1 MDRRDLLIGLG
12 ATAALSATPA
22 TAAAPPAR
30 TARKDFLWG
39 TAISAHQS
47 EGNNLNSDGWLNEH
61 VKGTLYKEPSGDAC
75 DSYERF
81 AEDIGIAAGLGFNAH
96 RFGIEWARIE
106 PEPGQFS
113 MAALDH
119 YKRVLETCRS
129 HGLKPMVTFMHF
141 TTPRWFAARGGFE
154 ADGAPDLFARFADKA
169 ARHFGSLPAYATTF
183 NEINIQ
189 QLIRV
194 LMPSFDKAQPLI
206 DNMFAASARACG
218 SDIFRSWAFAD
229 PQKIAEPTRIGHA
242 KAYQAIKAAGGGYP
256 VGISI
261 SVQDIQALPGG
272 EARVEEIK
280 RNLYGQWFGA
290 SVPADFI
297 GVQPYTRI
305 LVGPDGVAP
314 PAKGAPLTDAGYEYY
329 PAALGNTLR
338 YVAKETG
345 KPVIATESG
354 IATNDDTR
362 RIKFIDETMAELRK
376 VIAEGVDVRGYFHW
390 SLLDNFEW
398 TSGYAQ
404 HFGLVAV
411 DRTTFKRMPKP
422 SAHHLGRIARA
433 GLV

>member
-1 MDRRDLLIGLG
+1 MDRRDVLIGLG
-12 ATAALSATPA
+12 ATAALSAKPAAASPPA
-22 TAAAPPAR
+22 TRAVRP
-30 TARKDFLWG
+30 DFPWG

-47 EGNNLNSDGWLNEH
+47 EGNNVNSDGWLNEH

-81 AEDIGIAAGLGFNAH
+81 GEDIALAANLGFNAH

-119 YKRVLETCRS
+119 YKRVLEACRA

-141 TTPRWFAARGGFE
+141 TTPRWFAARGGLE
-154 ADGAPDLFARFADKA
+154 ADGGPDLFARFADKA

-183 NEINIQ
+183 NELNIQ
-189 QLIRV
+189 QLLPV
-194 LMPSFDKAQPLI
+194 LAPDFAKVRPLI
-206 DNMFAASARACG
+206 DAMFAASAKACG
-218 SDIFRSWAFAD
+218 SDKFSSWAFAESD
-229 PQKIAEPTRIGHA
+229 KIAGPTHAAHA
-242 KAYQAIKAAGGGYP
+242 KAYEVIKAAGGGYP

-272 EARVEEIK
+272 EARVKAIQRE
-280 RNLYGQWFGA
+280 LYGQWFDA
-290 SVPADFI
+290 TVPADFI

-305 LVGPDGVAP
+305 QVGPDGVVP
-314 PAKGAPLTDAGYEYY
+314 PAKGAVLTDAGYEYY
-329 PAALGNTLR
+329 PPALGNTLR
-338 YVAKETG
+338 YVAKVTG
-345 KPVIATESG
+345 KPVFASESG
-354 IATNDDTR
+354 IAASDD
-362 RIKFIDETMAELRK
+362 RIRVKFIDETLAELRK

-398 TSGYAQ
+398 TRGYAQ

-411 DRTTFKRMPKP
+411 DRTTFKRTPKP
-422 SAHHLGRIARA
+422 SAYHLGRIARA
-433 GLV
+433 GRI